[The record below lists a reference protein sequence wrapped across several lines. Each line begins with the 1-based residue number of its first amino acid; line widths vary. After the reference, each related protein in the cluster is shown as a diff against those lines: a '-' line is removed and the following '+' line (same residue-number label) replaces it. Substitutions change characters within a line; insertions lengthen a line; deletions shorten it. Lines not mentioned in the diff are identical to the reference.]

1 MESPSP
7 QRATEK
13 EPEWPWATQ
22 GDSFPSVGSTIPVD
36 SRNLVG
42 EFEGST
48 ILAEWTV
55 PEPKSVS
62 AIDYCD
68 LILSQKR
75 SSNSSSSFQST
86 TIHITISSAL
96 HSNPP
101 GYTGQALVLFSFYI
115 RPLRLHEVIGLAQSH
130 HQWQR
135 RDLKTNPLTL
145 ALRFFPLSQRLTKGL
160 LTQYILKT
168 KKKGGGGKWLLSFHS
183 IPRGFVV
190 TNKMTAHS
198 SVDFCLIL
206 RIENTKQDIRA
217 S

>member
-1 MESPSP
+1 MDRLSP

-22 GDSFPSVGSTIPVD
+22 GDSFPSMGSTIPVD
-36 SRNLVG
+36 SGNSVG

-62 AIDYCD
+62 AINYCD

-86 TIHITISSAL
+86 TIHIIISSAL
-96 HSNPP
+96 HSNTP

-130 HQWQR
+130 RQWQR

-145 ALRFFPLSQRLTKGL
+145 TLRFFPLNQRLTKGL
-160 LTQYILKT
+160 LAQYILKT
-168 KKKGGGGKWLLSFHS
+168 KNNKQKQKKGKWLLSFHS

-206 RIENTKQDIRA
+206 RIENTK
-217 S
+217 